1 MNLPSTRAIVT
12 AAGAVVLVAALGG
25 GGWWW
30 YRVEQ
35 RKVLATWA
43 QIETRLIT
51 ARGPQ
56 ATPEQRAAL
65 ITEVERFLNAHQ
77 SSTVTPLAAYD
88 LGNLRFSAGQ
98 YAAAR
103 VAYEVA
109 LARGASPSIRILAR
123 SELAATWEAERD
135 FAKAADLCQALLAD
149 LKPKDFLYEQTLLDL
164 ARNQALAGR
173 RDQAVATYQRLLKD
187 LPGSM
192 RADEVRARL
201 AALTAA
207 K

>member
-1 MNLPSTRAIVT
+1 MRLPAPRTLVT
-12 AAGAVVLVAALGG
+12 VAGVVLLVAALGA

-30 YRVEQ
+30 YSVEQ
-35 RKVLATWA
+35 RRVLAAWA

-51 ARGPQ
+51 ARSPQ

-65 ITEVERFLNAHQ
+65 ITEVERFLSANA
-77 SSTVTPLAAYD
+77 SSTVAPLAAYD
-88 LGNLRFSAGQ
+88 LGNLRFATGQ

-103 VAYEVA
+103 VAYE
-109 LARGASPSIRILAR
+109 LAVTRAASSTLRTLAR

-135 FAKAADLCQALLAD
+135 FAKAADLYQGLLAD
-149 LKPKDFLYEQTLLDL
+149 LKPTDFLYEQTLLDL

-173 RDQAVATYQRLLKD
+173 RDQAVVTYQRLLQD
-187 LPGSM
+187 LPGSA
-192 RADEVRARL
+192 RADEARARL
-201 AALTAA
+201 AALAAA

>member
-1 MNLPSTRAIVT
+1 MRVPSSRVLIT
-12 AAGAVVLVAALGG
+12 AAGAVLLVAVLGA

-30 YRVEQ
+30 YRAEQ
-35 RKVLATWA
+35 RQVLATWA

-56 ATPEQRAAL
+56 GAPEQRAAL
-65 ITEVERFLNAHQ
+65 ITEVEQFLNANR

-88 LGNLRFSAGQ
+88 LGNLRFATGQ
-98 YAAAR
+98 YPAAR
-103 VAYEVA
+103 VAYELA
-109 LARGASPSIRILAR
+109 LARGASPTIRTLAR

-135 FAKAADLCQALLAD
+135 FARAADLYQALLRD
-149 LKPKDFLYEQTLLDL
+149 LQAKEFFYEQTLLDL
-164 ARNQALAGR
+164 ARTQALAGR

-187 LPGSM
+187 LPGSA
-192 RADEVRARL
+192 RADDVRARL

>member
-1 MNLPSTRAIVT
+1 MNLPSTRTIVAT
-12 AAGAVVLVAALGG
+12 AGAVVLVAALGS

-30 YRVEQ
+30 HRAEQ
-35 RKVLATWA
+35 HKSLAEWA
-43 QIETRLIT
+43 QIETRLVT

-56 ATPEQRAAL
+56 GTPEQRAAL
-65 ITEVERFLNAHQ
+65 VTEVEQFLASNR
-77 SSTVTPLAAYD
+77 SSALAPLAAYD
-88 LGNLRFSAGQ
+88 LGNLRFATGQ

-103 VAYEVA
+103 VAYELA
-109 LARGASPSIRILAR
+109 LARGASPTIRALAR

-135 FAKAADLCQALLAD
+135 FARAADLYQGLLTD
-149 LKPKDFLYEQTLLDL
+149 LQPKDFLYEQTLLDL
-164 ARNQALAGR
+164 ARTQALAGR
-173 RDQAVATYQRLLKD
+173 RDQAVATYQRVLKD
-187 LPGSM
+187 LPASA

>member
-1 MNLPSTRAIVT
+1 MRLPSPRTIV
-12 AAGAVVLVAALGG
+12 ALAGAVLLVAVLGA

-30 YRVEQ
+30 YRAEQ
-35 RKVLATWA
+35 RRVLATWA

-56 ATPEQRAAL
+56 AAPEQRAAL
-65 ITEVERFLNAHQ
+65 ISEVEQFLNANR
-77 SSTVTPLAAYD
+77 SSVVTALAAYD
-88 LGNLRFSAGQ
+88 LGNLRFATGQ
-98 YAAAR
+98 YGGAR
-103 VAYEVA
+103 VAYELA
-109 LARGASPSIRILAR
+109 LARGASPTIRTLTR

-135 FAKAADLCQALLAD
+135 FAKAADLYQALLGD
-149 LKPKDFLYEQTLLDL
+149 LQAKDFLFEQTLLDL

-173 RDQAVATYQRLLKD
+173 RDQAVAAYQRLLKD
-187 LPGSM
+187 LPGSA